1 MFRRIDPD
9 DPARLGERALVAVL
23 RLANDLSL
31 EVAKALKPHGLTL
44 HQYNVLRI
52 LRGAGP
58 GGLTCS
64 QVGERML
71 SRDPDITRLLDRL
84 ERSGLITR
92 ARDTAD
98 RRVVTSTI
106 SDRGLELLAGLDDP
120 IATLDREL
128 FGRLDD
134 VRLLQLTRLATEAC
148 GE

>member
-1 MFRRIDPD
+1 VLRRIDPN
-9 DPARLGERALVAVL
+9 DPVRLGERALIAVL
-23 RLANDLSL
+23 RLANHLSI
-31 EVAKALKPHGLTL
+31 EVATALKPHGLTL

-58 GGLTCS
+58 NGLTCS
-64 QVGERML
+64 QIGERML

-84 ERSGLITR
+84 ERAELISR

-106 SDRGLELLAGLDDP
+106 TQSGLDLLAELDEP
-120 IATLDREL
+120 ILELDREL
-128 FGRLDD
+128 FAALDD
-134 VRLLQLTRLATEAC
+134 VRLQQLTQLAAEAR

>member
-1 MFRRIDPD
+1 MLRRIDPN
-9 DPARLGERALVAVL
+9 DPKRLGERALVTVL
-23 RLANDLSL
+23 RLANHLSL
-31 EVAKALKPHGLTL
+31 EVATALKPHGLTL

-64 QVGERML
+64 QIGERML

-84 ERSGLITR
+84 ERAELITR
-92 ARDTAD
+92 ARSSAD

-106 SDRGLELLAGLDDP
+106 SQLGLDLLAELDEP
-120 IATLDREL
+120 ILELDREL
-128 FGRLDD
+128 FSTLDD
-134 VRLLQLTRLATEAC
+134 VRLQQLTQLVEAAR